1 MKILVG
7 MRANNDEGFLYR
19 DNLKQLQG
27 KDKTVKFQIEEREP
41 SRPPPRKLDDLIYQ
55 IKKSN

>member
-1 MKILVG
+1 

-27 KDKTVKFQIEEREP
+27 KDKAVKLQIEEREP